1 MTEGI
6 LAADVGGTTTR
17 LRLCRLSDLQVVAEQ
32 HYASPH
38 YPDLQSILSR
48 FLKDQSGVDLQ
59 AVCVAVAGPVR
70 HGQARVT
77 NLPWVVTET
86 ELAEKLGTSRVSI
99 VNDFEAIGHV
109 LSHLPAED
117 FSSLQ
122 AGQPDPIGTRLI
134 IGAGTGLGTAIL
146 TRCGTDWKVLPGEGG
161 HMDFAPRGGQQQD
174 LLNWLLQGYP
184 RVSIEML
191 VSGPGLERIYAFLA
205 GRRPQSEEEQDWPD
219 AAVIS
224 NRALAGEEKLAM
236 AALDLFVSIYAA
248 QAANLALAAL
258 STGGVYLAGGI
269 APRLQSK
276 LDDGSFITTFHDKP
290 PMSDLLVKM
299 PVNIILNSQ
308 AGLEGAAR
316 LARSLALASTT

>member
-17 LRLCRLSDLQVVAEQ
+17 LRLCRRSDLQVVAEQ
-32 HYASPH
+32 HYASPN

-48 FLKDQSGVDLQ
+48 FLEGQSGFDLQ
-59 AVCVAVAGPVR
+59 AACVAVAGPVR

-77 NLPWVVTET
+77 NLPWIVTET

-109 LSHLPAED
+109 LPYLPAED

-122 AGQPDPIGTRLI
+122 VGQPDPTGTRLI

-205 GRRPQSEEEQDWPD
+205 GGGAQSKEKDWPD

-248 QAANLALAAL
+248 QAANLALVAL
-258 STGGVYLAGGI
+258 STGGVFLAGGI

-276 LDDGSFITTFHDKP
+276 LDDGSFITTFDDKP